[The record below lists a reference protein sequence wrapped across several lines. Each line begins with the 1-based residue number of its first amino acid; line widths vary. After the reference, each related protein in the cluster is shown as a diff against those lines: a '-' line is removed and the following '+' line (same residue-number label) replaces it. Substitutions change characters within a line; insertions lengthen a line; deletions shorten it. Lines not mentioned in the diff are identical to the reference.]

1 MGLKI
6 AVASNG
12 VAFGLRSA
20 VAMVW
25 RINWRRCTLSQV
37 LARAMLVSDK
47 LRLALLAAW
56 NRVGGSGRA
65 ERRRAQAQERASEQ
79 QVRQASS
86 ARDRDT
92 WMLLLE
98 SSNQPASQPA
108 NNKQPH
114 FAHVLLLWFLSLAT
128 RSTSRPL
135 FSQLAGSYSYTHA
148 RPLSHTPTARARLW
162 RRTSGPRLVYHS
174 PRCICLRR
182 FDSQW

>member
-1 MGLKI
+1 MVVAWMGLKI

-47 LRLALLAAW
+47 RRLGLLAAW

-65 ERRRAQAQERASEQ
+65 ERRRAQAQERASA
-79 QVRQASS
+79 QASS
-86 ARDRDT
+86 ARERET
-92 WMLLLE
+92 CCLNRAT
-98 SSNQPASQPA
+98 SPA

-114 FAHVLLLWFLSLAT
+114 FAHVLLLWSLSLAT

-148 RPLSHTPTARARLW
+148 RPLSHTPSARARLW
-162 RRTSGPRLVYHS
+162 RRTSGPRLVYHI